1 MSYSIHEHIIVVSM
15 YIRKVVPMYQGQR
28 NCDNMLMLNNTFR
41 KLWEQHVMWTRSF
54 IISTVDNLG
63 DIDVVTKRLLRNPSD
78 FAEVLK
84 LYYGRGKANR
94 FRELLEEHLLI
105 AADLVNQAKAGSSAG
120 TDLARKKWYAN
131 AAEIAMFLAA
141 INPCWSRQ
149 EWNKMLDEHLQMTE
163 QEAVTRLQRQY
174 QRNVDIYDD
183 IENQALAM
191 ADYMTNGI
199 LKQCF

>member
-1 MSYSIHEHIIVVSM
+1 
-15 YIRKVVPMYQGQR
+15 
-28 NCDNMLMLNNTFR
+28 
-41 KLWEQHVMWTRSF
+41 MWTRSF

-78 FAEVLK
+78 FAEVWK

-94 FRELLEEHLLI
+94 FRELLEEQLLI

-149 EWNKMLDEHLQMTE
+149 EWNKMLDKHLQMTE

-199 LKQCF
+199 LKQRC